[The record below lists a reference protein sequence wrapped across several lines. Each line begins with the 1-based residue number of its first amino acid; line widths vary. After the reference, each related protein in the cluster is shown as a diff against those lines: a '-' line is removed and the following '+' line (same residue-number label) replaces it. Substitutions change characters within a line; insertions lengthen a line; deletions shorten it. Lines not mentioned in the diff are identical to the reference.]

1 MNFSNSFKFHR
12 FNDIEINNTLEMP
25 KYLLNKDDNKR
36 SKTIKENDDLNL
48 SKNLTNKSL
57 KLLPLAALLKSEN
70 DNENDMIYENNN
82 NSPFPLKALINADF
96 EKLVKNG
103 QISKINSFLP
113 QIISQDINSEEIEIK
128 PDVKLVLTKY
138 QQILRYLFNM
148 EKKMGVLNNKLEKS
162 TDEIINPKEKIS
174 NKEKKL
180 DKKIEDNEDKIF
192 CLENRINIYKEII
205 LFNKRPQKSLSN
217 FILDIHDE
225 NYNYY
230 CDICPDLKFNSYK
243 EVQIHYLEEHKN
255 ILKIREANNN
265 KNLMEIQVNNNN
277 YEKFYFDTALDLIK
291 DEIKY
296 LLVETNLK
304 KAQDYNYNNNS
315 QDEKNSK
322 LRTFQINNNK
332 ISSKTL
338 NNEAFEDKINQNMD
352 LDEIDEKFNNFD
364 NMNEKL
370 LNSFEAFKKDIIT
383 NLQNIQNNKPVDF
396 TSNNIN
402 YFNENKNSLKYSQN
416 NFNLGERYDDGN
428 DENEENDYTNYNK
441 KINIINE
448 NKIED
453 ENVKNFI
460 KTFNEREKNIL
471 NNKNIKIEDLADNYN
486 IHINNQNKNRFS
498 RKVNEM
504 IDNKYKEIND
514 KNMDKEE
521 LKEFINNIYNQNEYI
536 MKKNHLGK
544 YYDNLLTIFDLK
556 SLKNNN
562 I

>member
-70 DNENDMIYENNN
+70 ENENDLIYENNN
-82 NSPFPLKALINADF
+82 NSPFPLKALINVDF

-162 TDEIINPKEKIS
+162 TDEITNPKEKIS

-180 DKKIEDNEDKIF
+180 DKKMEDNEDKIF

-338 NNEAFEDKINQNMD
+338 NNEAFEDRINQNMD
-352 LDEIDEKFNNFD
+352 LEEIDEKFNNFD

-370 LNSFEAFKKDIIT
+370 LISFDAFKKAIIT

-471 NNKNIKIEDLADNYN
+471 NNKNIKFEDLADNYN
-486 IHINNQNKNRFS
+486 IHINNENKNRFS

>member
-57 KLLPLAALLKSEN
+57 KLLPLATLLKSEN
-70 DNENDMIYENNN
+70 ENENDMIYENNN
-82 NSPFPLKALINADF
+82 NSPFPLKALINVDF

-162 TDEIINPKEKIS
+162 TDEITNPKEKIS

-243 EVQIHYLEEHKN
+243 EVQIHYLEEHKH
-255 ILKIREANNN
+255 ILKIREANHN

-277 YEKFYFDTALDLIK
+277 YEKFYFDTTLDLIK

-322 LRTFQINNNK
+322 LRTNQINNNK

-338 NNEAFEDKINQNMD
+338 NNEAFEDRINQNMD
-352 LDEIDEKFNNFD
+352 LEEIDEKFNNFD

-370 LNSFEAFKKDIIT
+370 LISFDAFKKAIIT

-402 YFNENKNSLKYSQN
+402 YFNENKNSLKYSRN

-453 ENVKNFI
+453 KNVQNFI

-471 NNKNIKIEDLADNYN
+471 NNKNIKFEDLADNYI
-486 IHINNQNKNRFS
+486 IHINNENKNRFS

-514 KNMDKEE
+514 KNMDKKE

>member
-57 KLLPLAALLKSEN
+57 KLLPLATLLKSEN
-70 DNENDMIYENNN
+70 ENENDMIYENNN

-103 QISKINSFLP
+103 QIPKINSFLP

-230 CDICPDLKFNSYK
+230 CDICPNIKFNSYK
-243 EVQIHYLEEHKN
+243 EVQIHYLEEHKH
-255 ILKIREANNN
+255 ILKIREANHN

-277 YEKFYFDTALDLIK
+277 YEKFYFDTTLDLIK

-322 LRTFQINNNK
+322 LRTIQINNNK

-370 LNSFEAFKKDIIT
+370 LNSFEAFKKEVIT